1 MNPLILILFIP
12 LAILFYCIAATLLRL
27 PSFKSSSAFKKSVK
41 KRHTLSAFMD
51 TVTHS
56 AAKSIH
62 MNQLRRSELQKSL
75 VAAGI
80 LKTPEEYLAG
90 AVVPALLFLL
100 LAIPVY
106 FLNPVL
112 ALIPVAFAGYFFYT
126 RYTEAGK
133 KSNQRRLAIEKELP
147 RFVSYMANSL
157 RSSRNVLDLI
167 DNYKANYDS
176 PLTEELSITA
186 ADMRTGNQERAL
198 QHLQVRIHSEL
209 LDELVRG
216 LLSSL
221 RGDDMTA
228 YFNNLSYKLTSVWQ
242 QRLKEQALKK
252 EPKITRMSYL
262 LFACAIVSIF
272 VILGV
277 MVKSSGSLLGVGI
290 S

>member
-1 MNPLILILFIP
+1 MAD
-12 LAILFYCIAATLLRL
+12 AI
-27 PSFKSSSAFKKSVK
+27 
-41 KRHTLSAFMD
+41 
-51 TVTHS
+51 
-56 AAKSIH
+56 
-62 MNQLRRSELQKSL
+62 
-75 VAAGI
+75 
-80 LKTPEEYLAG
+80 
-90 AVVPALLFLL
+90 VPALLFLF

-106 FLNPVL
+106 FFNPIL
-112 ALIPVAFAGYFFYT
+112 AIIPVTFAGYFFYI

-133 KSNQRRLAIEKELP
+133 KSDKRRLEIEKELP
-147 RFVSYMANSL
+147 RFVSYMSNSL

-167 DNYKANYDS
+167 DTYKANYDS
-176 PLTEELSITA
+176 PLTEELSMTA

-198 QHLQVRIHSEL
+198 QHLQVRINSGL

-221 RGDDMTA
+221 HGDDMTA
-228 YFNNLSYKLTSVWQ
+228 YFDNLSYKLTSVWQ

-262 LFACAIVSIF
+262 LFICAIISIF

-277 MVKSSGSLLGVGI
+277 MVKSSGSLLGAGI